1 MLTGVSDPLPPS
13 AALPLTRERLT
24 FALAWISLPLVR
36 GRARAL
42 ASARGRSL
50 PTGVCAL
57 GIALGLKTFYSH
69 AGATELLWILAPSAW
84 LARFVGGI
92 DLVYEQGAGFISHA
106 HHLVVGS
113 ACAGVNFLVI
123 CFLCLY
129 FSFARQYSSKPRW
142 LVYSLLISFGA
153 TVAAN
158 GLRIFISAHLW
169 NADIYGQWITPERMH
184 RLAGIG
190 IYYASLL
197 SLYFAV
203 ASRARGQAS
212 PCRARASFLKASP
225 CRARAS
231 LSPLLWYVSVSL
243 GVPLVGRIFSQG
255 APGFTVHAAWVL
267 AVAVFLTG
275 VKVLPSVLGNRIHL
289 RP

>member
-42 ASARGRSL
+42 ASAGGRSL

-212 PCRARASFLKASP
+212 PCRARAS
-225 CRARAS
+225 